1 MRHLL
6 GILVAALFLLTISLG
21 GCEERLGSPPPKI
34 QGTSVDARPGVNAPP
49 PSNAALRP
57 AERIIVAFGDSLT
70 AGAGVTSGESYPAQ
84 LQEKL
89 TLAGYRYRVVNAGV
103 SGDTAAGALRRV
115 DWVLKSKPEIVI
127 VELGANDGLRGMDL
141 KETRANLE
149 RIIERLLAGD
159 TKVILAGMKLPPNY
173 GREYTNAFQSL
184 YPELAKAYKIPLM
197 PFFLEGV
204 ATKVDL
210 NQADGLHPTKAGYTI
225 IVNSL
230 WPVLEPLLQK

>member
-1 MRHLL
+1 M
-6 GILVAALFLLTISLG
+6 
-21 GCEERLGSPPPKI
+21 
-34 QGTSVDARPGVNAPP
+34 
-49 PSNAALRP
+49 
-57 AERIIVAFGDSLT
+57 
-70 AGAGVTSGESYPAQ
+70 
-84 LQEKL
+84 
-89 TLAGYRYRVVNAGV
+89 VNAGV

-127 VELGANDGLRGMDL
+127 VELGANDGLRGVDL

-173 GREYTNAFQSL
+173 GREYTGAFQSL

-210 NQADGLHPTKAGYTI
+210 NQADGLHPTKAGYSI

>member
-1 MRHLL
+1 
-6 GILVAALFLLTISLG
+6 
-21 GCEERLGSPPPKI
+21 
-34 QGTSVDARPGVNAPP
+34 
-49 PSNAALRP
+49 
-57 AERIIVAFGDSLT
+57 
-70 AGAGVTSGESYPAQ
+70 
-84 LQEKL
+84 
-89 TLAGYRYRVVNAGV
+89 
-103 SGDTAAGALRRV
+103 
-115 DWVLKSKPEIVI
+115 VI

-159 TKVILAGMKLPPNY
+159 TKVIVAGMKLPPNY
-173 GREYTNAFQSL
+173 GREYTGGFQSL
-184 YPELAKAYKIPLM
+184 YPELAKAYKVPLM

-210 NQADGLHPTKAGYTI
+210 NQPDGLHPTKAGYTI